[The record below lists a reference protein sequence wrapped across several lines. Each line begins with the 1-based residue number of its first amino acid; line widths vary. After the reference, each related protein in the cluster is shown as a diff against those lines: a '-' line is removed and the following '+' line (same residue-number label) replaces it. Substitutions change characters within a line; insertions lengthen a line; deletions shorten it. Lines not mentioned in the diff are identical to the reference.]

1 MDTANIV
8 IRELQDSDSIE
19 ELTDL
24 LHRAYRRLLDMGL
37 RYWATHQTVDETRAR
52 IAGGRCLVAVLNGR
66 IVGTVTYQYPPRWRD
81 TPWYTRADVACVS
94 QFAVEPG
101 CQRRG
106 IGSALMK
113 RVEAMGTDEGAAELA
128 LSTAEPAVHLIDYY
142 ARRGYR
148 LIEHTDAT
156 LPHYRSVILSKRL
169 IETPAKEI
177 AIRPYQAS
185 DVRSLW
191 EAARESVSDIQPWM
205 PWCHPDYTVEEA
217 QAWYQVQAEAW
228 ANRTFYEFAITSSD
242 GHYLGAC
249 GVNQL
254 DAVNRRAN
262 LGYWVRSS
270 AAGQG
275 VAPAAVKLLSKWAFE
290 HTDLI
295 RLEILVATGN
305 IRSLRVAGKA
315 GAEREGILRKRLLLH
330 GEAHDAILL
339 SLTR

>member
-1 MDTANIV
+1 
-8 IRELQDSDSIE
+8 
-19 ELTDL
+19 
-24 LHRAYRRLLDMGL
+24 
-37 RYWATHQTVDETRAR
+37 
-52 IAGGRCLVAVLNGR
+52 
-66 IVGTVTYQYPPRWRD
+66 
-81 TPWYTRADVACVS
+81 
-94 QFAVEPG
+94 
-101 CQRRG
+101 
-106 IGSALMK
+106 MK
-113 RVEAMGTDEGAAELA
+113 RVEAMAIHDGAAELA
-128 LSTAEPAVHLIDYY
+128 LSTAEPAVHLVDYY

-148 LIEHTDAT
+148 VVEHTDAT
-156 LPHYRSVILSKRL
+156 QLHYRSVILSKRL
-169 IETPAKEI
+169 IETHAKEI
-177 AIRPYQAS
+177 VIRPYQAS

-228 ANRTFYEFAITSSD
+228 ANRTFYEFAITSSH

-262 LGYWVRSS
+262 LGYWVRSR

-275 VAPAAVKLLSKWAFE
+275 VAPAAVKLLSEWAFE

-305 IRSLRVAGKA
+305 VRSLRVAEKA
-315 GAEREGILRKRLLLH
+315 GAAREGLLRKRLLLH